1 MVVCGDS
8 TKNLGVFFIKN
19 HAEKMEDISYQPWG
33 FTAFER
39 RNHQQRD
46 RANHGDMMG

>member
-19 HAEKMEDISYQPWG
+19 HAEKNEIS
-33 FTAFER
+33 AI
-39 RNHQQRD
+39 
-46 RANHGDMMG
+46 NHGDLPPLNEEITSNVIGSTMGI